1 VSSAARTYRNPLTSE
16 HISLRSL
23 TKLSTRAYVI
33 AAAVIILVIAALVA
47 VKLLTRSGED
57 HAWERMQD
65 TGVLRV
71 GLDASYPPF
80 ESLDADNQV
89 VGFDVDVANELGKRL
104 DVEVMFVNIA
114 YDGLYD
120 ALLTEQV
127 DILISGLVAA
137 PEFQGKANFSVP
149 YFNMG
154 EYLVVRKGSSLRAME
169 DLAGHTIAVEIG
181 SGGDVEA
188 RKWQRRLD
196 DLQIMRHPDSNAAL
210 TAVLDGKADA
220 ALVDGVT
227 ARLAI
232 GQHPELMLAENVV
245 ETLIAAGVHPES
257 GALKPQVDEAMQA
270 MLDDGTISKLID
282 KWFGPQ
288 E

>member
-1 VSSAARTYRNPLTSE
+1 LN
-16 HISLRSL
+16 
-23 TKLSTRAYVI
+23 KLSSRHYAI
-33 AAAVIILVIAALVA
+33 GGAAAVLIIA
-47 VKLLTRSGED
+47 VFVVVRAILGGGED
-57 HAWERMQD
+57 RALELIQD
-65 TGVLRV
+65 SGVLRV
-71 GLDASYPPF
+71 GMDASYPPF
-80 ESLDADNQV
+80 EALDADNQII
-89 VGFDVDVANELGKRL
+89 GFDVDVANELGKRL
-104 DVEVMFVNIA
+104 DVEVVFVNIA

-154 EYLVVRKGSSLRAME
+154 EYLVVRRDSTLRQME
-169 DLAGHTIAVEIG
+169 DTSGLTLAVEIG

-188 RKWQRRLD
+188 RKWQRRLG
-196 DLQIMRHPDSNAAL
+196 DLHILRQPDSGAAL
-210 TAVLDGKADA
+210 NAVLNGEADGAI
-220 ALVDGVT
+220 VDGVT

-232 GQHPELMLAENVV
+232 GQHPDLMLAENVV

-257 GALKPQVDEAMQA
+257 GALKGQVDDAMQS
-270 MLDDGTISKLID
+270 MLDDGTISELID

-288 E
+288 QGQ

>member
-1 VSSAARTYRNPLTSE
+1 LTNDNPPLN
-16 HISLRSL
+16 
-23 TKLSTRAYVI
+23 KLSSRHYAIGAAAALLII
-33 AAAVIILVIAALVA
+33 AAFVVVRVIIGG
-47 VKLLTRSGED
+47 GED
-57 HAWERMQD
+57 RALERIQD
-65 TGVLRV
+65 SGVLRV
-71 GLDASYPPF
+71 GMDASYPPF
-80 ESLDADNQV
+80 EALDAENQI

-104 DVEVMFVNIA
+104 DVEVVFANIA

-154 EYLVVRKGSSLRAME
+154 EYLVVLRDSTLRQME
-169 DLAGHTIAVEIG
+169 DTSGLTLAVEIG

-188 RKWQRRLD
+188 RKWQRRLG
-196 DLQIMRHPDSNAAL
+196 DLQILRQPDSGAAL
-210 TAVLDGKADA
+210 NAVLNGEADGAI
-220 ALVDGVT
+220 VDGVT

-232 GQHPELMLAENVV
+232 GQHPDLMLAENVV

-257 GALKPQVDEAMQA
+257 GALLGQIDDAMQS
-270 MLDDGTISKLID
+270 MLDDGTISELID

-288 E
+288 QGQ

>member
-1 VSSAARTYRNPLTSE
+1 V
-16 HISLRSL
+16 
-23 TKLSTRAYVI
+23 
-33 AAAVIILVIAALVA
+33 AVLIIGALVA
-47 VKLLTRSGED
+47 RTILSGGED
-57 HAWERMQD
+57 RALERIQD
-65 TGVLRV
+65 SGVLRV
-71 GLDASYPPF
+71 GMDASYPPF
-80 ESLDADNQV
+80 ESLDANHQV

-104 DVEVMFVNIA
+104 DVEVVFVNIA

-154 EYLVVRKGSSLRAME
+154 EYLVVRRDSSLRSME
-169 DLAGHTIAVEIG
+169 DTSGLTLAVEIG

-188 RKWQRRLD
+188 RKWQRRLGE
-196 DLQIMRHPDSNAAL
+196 LSILRQPDSGAAL
-210 TAVLDGKADA
+210 NAVLSGEADGAI
-220 ALVDGVT
+220 VDGVT

-245 ETLIAAGVHPES
+245 EALIAAGVHPAS
-257 GALKPQVDEAMQA
+257 GALLGQVDGAMQS
-270 MLDDGTISKLID
+270 MLDDGTITKLID

-288 E
+288 QGQ

>member
-1 VSSAARTYRNPLTSE
+1 LTNNQFALNKLSRRTYA
-16 HISLRSL
+16 IG
-23 TKLSTRAYVI
+23 
-33 AAAVIILVIAALVA
+33 AAVVLIIAVVA
-47 VKLLTRSGED
+47 VLTAIFGGSED
-57 HAWERMQD
+57 RALERIQD
-65 TGVLRV
+65 SGVLRV
-71 GLDASYPPF
+71 GMDASYPPF
-80 ESLDADNQV
+80 ESLDADHQV
-89 VGFDVDVANELGKRL
+89 VGFDVDVAIELGKRL
-104 DVEVMFVNIA
+104 GVEVEFVNIA

-154 EYLVVRKGSSLRAME
+154 EYLVVRRDSSLRGME
-169 DLAGHTIAVEIG
+169 DTSGLTLAVEIG

-188 RKWQRRLD
+188 RKWQRRLG
-196 DLQIMRHPDSNAAL
+196 DLEVVRQPDSGAAL
-210 TAVLDGKADA
+210 NAVLNGEADGAI
-220 ALVDGVT
+220 VDGVT

-232 GQHPELMLAENVV
+232 GQHAELILAENVV

-257 GALKPQVDEAMQA
+257 GALLGQVDDAMGS
-270 MLDDGTISKLID
+270 MLDDGTITRLID

-288 E
+288 QGQ